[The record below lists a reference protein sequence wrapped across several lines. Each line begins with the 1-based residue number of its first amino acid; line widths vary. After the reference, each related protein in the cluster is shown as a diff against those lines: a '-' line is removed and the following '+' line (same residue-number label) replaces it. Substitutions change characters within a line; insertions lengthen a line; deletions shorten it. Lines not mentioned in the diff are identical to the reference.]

1 MGESRDAYD
10 GWHARVAGQA
20 ALDTPWHR
28 LVRESLSI
36 ERDLDGRQ
44 VLEIACGR
52 GDFAEWCATH
62 GRSSVFAAADFSM
75 TAVRLARARVLTS
88 AQPARVSFVQADAQ
102 AIALA
107 GDSMDTV
114 VCCETIEHVPD
125 PRAAVR
131 ELARVLRPGGR
142 LFLTTPNYLGPIG
155 GYRGYLRLTG
165 RRFTEEGQPINHF
178 LLAPLV
184 RHWVR
189 TAGLRIIRT
198 ATAGHYLPFP
208 GRPPILL
215 IERSRWLD
223 PFGLHA
229 LTVAEKPCRAEA
241 AASR

>member
-52 GDFAEWCATH
+52 GDFAEWCARH

-131 ELARVLRPGGR
+131 ELARV
-142 LFLTTPNYLGPIG
+142 
-155 GYRGYLRLTG
+155 LRLTG